1 MFNKRCL
8 NRLIHMQ
15 THAIIE
21 NVSCIAVPQHRVLAG
36 YTSASECFSSPLCS
50 CSSAPFLIN
59 GLDKLACSEKMKWLL
74 INDNVVLIYKITV
87 KYPTELLYSL
97 RVEWLQ
103 LFELCFLGE
112 SGVVAYSQTSSS
124 GHLSTKA
131 TSFFPAGANS
141 PYIDSYLNLSTTATV
156 TKACPQ
162 LPK

>member
-1 MFNKRCL
+1 M
-8 NRLIHMQ
+8 
-15 THAIIE
+15 
-21 NVSCIAVPQHRVLAG
+21 
-36 YTSASECFSSPLCS
+36 
-50 CSSAPFLIN
+50 
-59 GLDKLACSEKMKWLL
+59 
-74 INDNVVLIYKITV
+74 VLIYKITV